1 MTRTMK
7 IELERREAWPAG
19 REPTALGVLARM
31 EIAKHIRDS
40 RQSSKLTGFEYAK
53 RRGTRNMMDPA
64 RFWTG
69 RENSDLR
76 FLRVNG

>member
-1 MTRTMK
+1 ME
-7 IELERREAWPAG
+7 IELNQKEAWPAG
-19 REPTALGVLARM
+19 REPTAPGVLARM
-31 EIAKHIRDS
+31 EIAKHIWDNC
-40 RQSSKLTGFEYAK
+40 QSSKLTGFEYAN